1 MVVLEGIIHYNHY
14 STIITGDSI

>member
-1 MVVLEGIIHYNHY
+1 MVVLEGIIHYNPY